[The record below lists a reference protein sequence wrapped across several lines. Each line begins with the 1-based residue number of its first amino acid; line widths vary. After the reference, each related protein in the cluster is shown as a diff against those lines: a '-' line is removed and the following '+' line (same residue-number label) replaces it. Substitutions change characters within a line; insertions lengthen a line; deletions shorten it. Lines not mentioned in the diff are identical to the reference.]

1 MLSSDKSGRV
11 VMAIDVVRMVIGD
24 GRSDGGYWGWGE

>member
-1 MLSSDKSGRV
+1 M

-24 GRSDGGYWGWGE
+24 GRSDSGYWGWGEWVW